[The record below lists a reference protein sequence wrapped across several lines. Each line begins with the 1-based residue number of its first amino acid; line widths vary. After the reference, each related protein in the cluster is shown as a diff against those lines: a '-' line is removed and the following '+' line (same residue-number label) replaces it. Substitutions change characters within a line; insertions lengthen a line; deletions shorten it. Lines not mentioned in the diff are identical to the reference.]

1 MIKLIHNSK
10 FKTIYFSYNFTFEI
24 IKDKLSKKVL
34 TALLLS
40 KGCKK
45 YKNVNIIEEYL
56 SSLYGSNFDVNI
68 EKVGDLFNIEFKIE
82 CVNKKYLPNNIDVLN
97 DCIKFI
103 YEIIYNPNF
112 NDNLFDE
119 NMFLNEKNQ
128 LINKIDE
135 IKDEKLKYGV
145 IRSEE
150 LICKNEPFGIYVYG
164 TKESVEK
171 IENKELY
178 DTYIDLINNSK
189 VSVIISGN
197 LDGYDI
203 NEDNINEIFND
214 KIKNKKLVLN
224 KTNCDDKLEIIE
236 EKCKTSQAVITFG
249 LRLKDMNMNSFA
261 ILNVYNSILGGS
273 ASSKLFKN
281 FREKESLGYAVR
293 SRYYRFKGIVI
304 IYAGIDYITYEKA
317 KQVITDN
324 INEMKNNISD
334 AELFSAK
341 STLIA
346 DLKEWKDSKVSLAKL
361 EYSNIILDEN
371 LSIDSVI
378 KDIEN
383 VTIDQVKNIANNLDI
398 KLIYLLGDKDDSK
411 K

>member
-1 MIKLIHNSK
+1 M
-10 FKTIYFSYNFTFEI
+10 
-24 IKDKLSKKVL
+24 
-34 TALLLS
+34 
-40 KGCKK
+40 
-45 YKNVNIIEEYL
+45 
-56 SSLYGSNFDVNI
+56 
-68 EKVGDLFNIEFKIE
+68 
-82 CVNKKYLPNNIDVLN
+82 
-97 DCIKFI
+97 
-103 YEIIYNPNF
+103 
-112 NDNLFDE
+112 
-119 NMFLNEKNQ
+119 
-128 LINKIDE
+128 
-135 IKDEKLKYGV
+135 
-145 IRSEE
+145 
-150 LICKNEPFGIYVYG
+150 
-164 TKESVEK
+164 
-171 IENKELY
+171 
-178 DTYIDLINNSK
+178 
-189 VSVIISGN
+189 
-197 LDGYDI
+197 

-224 KTNCDDKLEIIE
+224 KTNCDDKLEIVE

-249 LRLKDMNMNSFA
+249 LRLKNMNMNNFA